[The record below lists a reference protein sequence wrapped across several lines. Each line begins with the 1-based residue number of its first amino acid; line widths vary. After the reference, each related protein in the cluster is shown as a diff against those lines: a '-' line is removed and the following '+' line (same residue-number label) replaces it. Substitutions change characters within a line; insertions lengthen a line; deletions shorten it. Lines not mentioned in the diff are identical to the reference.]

1 LNYRLH
7 RLGADLIILAGNVA
21 LESMGFVPLGFSGG
35 RIDIPIDHRRDQN
48 DVDDV
53 NWGPEDVWLG
63 DQRYSSSTDRT
74 SLAHPLGAVQMGLIY
89 VNPEGPNG
97 IPDPLLAAHDIRE
110 TFARMGF
117 HNDDETVALI
127 AGGHTFGKCHGAAN
141 ADTYVG
147 PEPEAAPI
155 EHQGLGWI
163 SSYKSGSG
171 EHTITSGLEGAWT
184 ENPTRWDHGYFH
196 NLFHFDWITSKSPAG
211 AIQWIP
217 SSSSSGTTPNVIM
230 LTTDLALRFDPQYAR
245 ISRRF
250 YENPKE
256 FACAFAKAWFKLTH
270 RDMGPLSRYLGPETP
285 PEVFVWQ
292 DPLPSPPNQRQ
303 LLSPRAIFQLKSKI
317 LSYGLPRSL
326 WIQVAWAS
334 ACTYRNTDH
343 RGGANGSRIR
353 FAPQNTWAVN
363 KPIVLRKVLT
373 ALTEIRNAYLLEH
386 QRDSSVHDVSIADL
400 IVLGGCAAIEE
411 AAGRG
416 GCHNIQVPFIP
427 GRTDASVEET
437 DVESFHHL
445 EPVSDGFR
453 NYLDPKLNNRL
464 PEELLVDQAH
474 KLGLSASEMTALVG
488 GLRALD
494 ITHESGMGVLTKTP
508 GILDNSFF
516 INLLDM
522 HTVWKVAE
530 HVGSTNSFS
539 SANSGVANKFE
550 GYTRD
555 TNKLLWRASRV
566 DLLFGSHSELRAH
579 AETYACSDSGPYFIQ
594 DFVKAWNKVMNADRW
609 DVTDYEHRQNIFR
622 HSKL

>member
-1 LNYRLH
+1 M
-7 RLGADLIILAGNVA
+7 D
-21 LESMGFVPLGFSGG
+21 FSGG
-35 RIDIPIDHRRDQN
+35 RVDIPIDYRRDHS

-53 NWGPEDVWLG
+53 DWGPEDVWLG
-63 DQRYSSSTDRT
+63 DERYSSSTDRT

-97 IPDPLLAAHDIRE
+97 VPDPLLSAHDIRE

-117 HNDDETVALI
+117 HKDEETVALI
-127 AGGHTFGKCHGAAN
+127 AGGHTFGKCHGAAK
-141 ADTYVG
+141 AATYVG
-147 PEPEAAPI
+147 PEPESAPI
-155 EHQGLGWI
+155 EQQGLGWI

-184 ENPTRWDHGYFH
+184 EHPTRWDHGYFH
-196 NLFHFDWITSKSPAG
+196 NLFHFDWIPSKSPAG

-217 SSSSSGTTPNVIM
+217 SSSSAGTAPNVIM
-230 LTTDLALRFDPQYAR
+230 LTTDLALRFDPEYGR

-250 YENPKE
+250 YDNPEE
-256 FACAFAKAWFKLTH
+256 FTRAFAQAWYKLTH

-285 PEVFVWQ
+285 PQVFVWQ
-292 DPLPSPPNQRQ
+292 DPLPTPQHQQQ
-303 LLSPRAIFQLKSKI
+303 LLSPSAISQLKSKI
-317 LSYGLPRSL
+317 LSHGLPRSL

-343 RGGANGSRIR
+343 RGGANGGRIR
-353 FAPQNTWAVN
+353 FAPQNSWAVN
-363 KPIVLRKVLT
+363 KPIELKRVLT
-373 ALTEIRNAYLLEH
+373 ALTEIRYAYLQGH
-386 QRDSSVHDVSIADL
+386 HRNSSVHDVSIADL
-400 IVLGGCAAIEE
+400 IILAGCAAIEE
-411 AAGRG
+411 AARRG
-416 GCHNIQVPFIP
+416 GCYDIQVPFIP
-427 GRTDASVEET
+427 GRTDALLEET
-437 DVESFHHL
+437 DVESFNHL

-453 NYLDPKLNNRL
+453 NYFDPKLENRL

-474 KLGLSASEMTALVG
+474 QLGLSASEMTALVG
-488 GLRALD
+488 GLRVLN
-494 ITHESGMGVLTKTP
+494 ISHKSGMGVLTKTP

-530 HVGSTNSFS
+530 HLGTTTPIS
-539 SANSGVANKFE
+539 SAPCGVANEFE
-550 GYTRD
+550 GYVRGTNTR
-555 TNKLLWRASRV
+555 LWRASRV

-609 DVTDYEHRQNIFR
+609 DVMDQEARQNFVR